1 MRNDQL
7 KQMMFEAKIWFDE
20 NKYAEYQEMFETN
33 YNHEVNTWTLFDQY
47 IRDIKDYDIIDMFI
61 FDEEQDGDAQAFRAL
76 VSQECDKVIQEN
88 IKTIFPTI
96 SRVKE
101 AA

>member
-47 IRDIKDYDIIDMFI
+47 IRDIKDYDIIDMI
-61 FDEEQDGDAQAFRAL
+61 YRPFDNL
-76 VSQECDKVIQEN
+76 TMKS
-88 IKTIFPTI
+88 KTVTL
-96 SRVKE
+96 KLLE
-101 AA
+101 L

>member
-20 NKYAEYQEMFETN
+20 NTYAEYQEMFETN

-61 FDEEQDGDAQAFRAL
+61 FDEEQDGDAQAFRDL

-96 SRVKE
+96 SRVKVP
-101 AA
+101 A